1 MICLREYE
9 AEFLFKHGANSC
21 CMSASYDSDRSGSPL
36 ADKEKAI
43 EFDIRTEEIYFTDQS
58 NGYYCV
64 CFVDMVNSSQ
74 ITARIAVG
82 DKIKKYYEIFLNAMA
97 ALAKN
102 FGAKVIKNVG
112 DALLFYFPDTSDS
125 ENMIA
130 FKEVLECCTAI
141 IAAHE
146 FINIRL
152 EAEALP
158 PVSYRISADYG
169 RVEVATTVT
178 SGAEDLFGPTVNMC
192 AKINSQAVPNGIVI
206 GGDLHEVMKRYSF
219 KDYSFEEVRNK
230 LPLGIRY
237 SYPVYSVVR
246 KDEVLARDSA
256 LNFFKR
262 ETLKPKFGEETL
274 SIYHRKALQPR
285 DDIASHSYSK
295 QTSHP
300 TVMLVDDEP
309 DILAIFKTYLTS
321 EGYKVE
327 AFSDSYM
334 ALQSFARS
342 EPRHYDLLVLDIR
355 MPTINGLQLYQR
367 LKAVDPYVKV
377 IFLSALEATDELVS
391 ILDGVKTAD
400 VIRKPIDRKHFIQ
413 KVKAT
418 IESSHSSTNS

>member
-1 MICLREYE
+1 M
-9 AEFLFKHGANSC
+9 NT
-21 CMSASYDSDRSGSPL
+21 SYDSDRNGSSL
-36 ADKEKAI
+36 ANKEKSI
-43 EFDIRTEEIYFTDQS
+43 EFDITTEEIYFADQS

-64 CFVDMVNSSQ
+64 CIVDVVNSSQ
-74 ITARIAVG
+74 ITAKIADG
-82 DKIKKYYEIFLNAMA
+82 NKIKKYYEIFLNAMA

-112 DALLFYFPDTSDS
+112 DALLFYFPDTSDT

-178 SGAEDLFGPTVNMC
+178 SGTEDLFGPTVNMC
-192 AKINSQAVPNGIVI
+192 AKINSQAEPNGIVI
-206 GGDLHEVMKRYSF
+206 GGDLHEMVKRFSF
-219 KDYSFEEVRNK
+219 KDYSFEKVGK
-230 LPLGIRY
+230 KQPIGMRY

-246 KDEVLARDSA
+246 KDEVPARDSA
-256 LNFFKR
+256 LNVFKR
-262 ETLKPKFGEETL
+262 ETPKPKFGEEIL

-285 DDIASHSYSK
+285 DDLIPHSYPK
-295 QTSHP
+295 ETSRP

-367 LKAVDPYVKV
+367 LKAVDPYVNV

-413 KVKAT
+413 KVRAT
-418 IESSHSSTNS
+418 IESSHSGTNS

>member
-1 MICLREYE
+1 M
-9 AEFLFKHGANSC
+9 NT
-21 CMSASYDSDRSGSPL
+21 SYDSNNDDAASL
-36 ADKEKAI
+36 ADKESSF
-43 EFDIRTEEIYFTDQS
+43 EFDIRTEEIYFADQS

-74 ITARIAVG
+74 ITAKIA
-82 DKIKKYYEIFLNAMA
+82 DSNKIKKYYEIFLNAMA

-112 DALLFYFPDTSDS
+112 DALLFYFPDTSDT
-125 ENMIA
+125 ENITA
-130 FKEVLECCTAI
+130 FKEVLECCSAI

-158 PVSYRISADYG
+158 TVSYRISVDYG

-192 AKINSQAVPNGIVI
+192 AKINSQAEPNGIVV
-206 GGDLHEVMKRYSF
+206 GGDLHEIMKRFSF
-219 KDYSFEEVRNK
+219 KEFSFEEVGK
-230 LPLGIRY
+230 KQPSGIRY

-246 KDEVLARDSA
+246 KDEMPARDSA
-256 LNFFKR
+256 LNVFKR
-262 ETLKPKFGEETL
+262 ETPKPKFGEETL
-274 SIYHRKALQPR
+274 SIYPRKALQPP
-285 DDIASHSYSK
+285 DDIALHSYPK
-295 QTSHP
+295 QTSGP
-300 TVMLVDDEP
+300 TIMLVDDEP
-309 DILAIFKTYLTS
+309 DILTVFKSYLAS

-327 AFSDSYM
+327 SFSDSYM

-342 EPRHYDLLVLDIR
+342 EPGHYDLLVLDIR

-391 ILDGVKTAD
+391 ILDGVKTVD

-413 KVKAT
+413 KVKA
-418 IESSHSSTNS
+418 SVGSAHSSKNS

>member
-1 MICLREYE
+1 M
-9 AEFLFKHGANSC
+9 N
-21 CMSASYDSDRSGSPL
+21 ASYDSDRDNFTL
-36 ADKEKAI
+36 ADKEKSPI
-43 EFDIRTEEIYFTDQS
+43 EFNIRTEEIYFADQS

-64 CFVDMVNSSQ
+64 CFVDIVNSSQ

-102 FGAKVIKNVG
+102 FGAKVIKNIG

-125 ENMIA
+125 KNMTA
-130 FKEVLECCTAI
+130 FKEVLECCSAI

-192 AKINSQAVPNGIVI
+192 AKINSQAEPNGIVI
-206 GGDLHEVMKRYSF
+206 GGDLHEIMKRFSF
-219 KDYSFEEVRNK
+219 KDYSFEEVRK
-230 LPLGIRY
+230 KPPLGIRY

-246 KDEVLARDSA
+246 KNEILARDSA
-256 LNFFKR
+256 LNVFRR
-262 ETLKPKFGEETL
+262 ETLKPKFEKETL
-274 SIYHRKALQPR
+274 SIYRRKALQPR
-285 DDIASHSYSK
+285 DDIAIHSYPK

-309 DILAIFKTYLTS
+309 DILAIFKTYLSS
-321 EGYKVE
+321 EGYQVE
-327 AFSDSYM
+327 AFSDSYE

-377 IFLSALEATDELVS
+377 IFMSALDATDELVS
-391 ILDGVKTAD
+391 ILEGVKAAD
-400 VIRKPIDRKHFIQ
+400 VVRKPIDRKHFIQ

-418 IESSHSSTNS
+418 IESSHPGTNN

>member
-1 MICLREYE
+1 M
-9 AEFLFKHGANSC
+9 NT
-21 CMSASYDSDRSGSPL
+21 SYNSDRNGAPL
-36 ADKEKAI
+36 ADKENSF
-43 EFDIRTEEIYFTDQS
+43 EFDIRTEEIYFADQS

-74 ITARIAVG
+74 ITAKIADG
-82 DKIKKYYEIFLNAMA
+82 NKIRKYYQIFLNAMA

-112 DALLFYFPDTSDS
+112 DALLFYFPSTSDT
-125 ENMIA
+125 ENMTA

-158 PVSYRISADYG
+158 PVSYRISVDYG

-178 SGAEDLFGPTVNMC
+178 SGTEDLFGPTVNMC
-192 AKINSQAVPNGIVI
+192 AKINSQAQPNGIVI
-206 GGDLHEVMKRYSF
+206 GGDLHEIMKRFSF
-219 KDYSFEEVRNK
+219 KEYSFEEVGK
-230 LPLGIRY
+230 KQLGIRY

-246 KDEVLARDSA
+246 KDEVPARDSA
-256 LNFFKR
+256 LNVFKR
-262 ETLKPKFGEETL
+262 ETPKPKFGEETM
-274 SIYHRKALQPR
+274 SVYHQKKAFQPR
-285 DDIASHSYSK
+285 DNNVYNSYPE
-295 QTSHP
+295 QTSGP

-309 DILAIFKTYLTS
+309 DILAIFKSYLTS
-321 EGYKVE
+321 EGYRVE

-377 IFLSALEATDELVS
+377 IFMSALEATDELVS

-418 IESSHSSTNS
+418 IESSHSGTNS

>member
-1 MICLREYE
+1 MTT
-9 AEFLFKHGANSC
+9 S
-21 CMSASYDSDRSGSPL
+21 SYGSDRNGSPF
-36 ADKEKAI
+36 ADEEKSI
-43 EFDIRTEEIYFTDQS
+43 EFDIRTEEIYFADQA
-58 NGYYCV
+58 NGYFCV
-64 CFVDMVNSSQ
+64 CIVDIVNSSQ
-74 ITARIAVG
+74 ITAKIADG
-82 DKIKKYYEIFLNAMA
+82 KKIKKYYEIFLNAMA

-141 IAAHE
+141 VAAHE

-158 PVSYRISADYG
+158 RVSYRISADYG
-169 RVEVATTVT
+169 RIEVATTVT

-192 AKINSQAVPNGIVI
+192 AKINSQAEPNGIVI
-206 GGDLHEVMKRYSF
+206 GGDLHEMVKRFSF
-219 KDYSFEEVRNK
+219 KDYSFEKVGK
-230 LPLGIRY
+230 KQPIGIKY

-246 KDEVLARDSA
+246 KNELPARDLA
-256 LNFFKR
+256 LNVFKR
-262 ETLKPKFGEETL
+262 ETHKPKFGEETV
-274 SIYHRKALQPR
+274 SIYHQKALQPR
-285 DDIASHSYSK
+285 DNIMSHSYPEE
-295 QTSHP
+295 TSRP
-300 TVMLVDDEP
+300 TIMLVDDEP

-400 VIRKPIDRKHFIQ
+400 VIRKPIDRKHFVQ

-418 IESSHSSTNS
+418 IESSHSGTNS

>member
-1 MICLREYE
+1 M
-9 AEFLFKHGANSC
+9 NT
-21 CMSASYDSDRSGSPL
+21 SYDSDGNGSSL
-36 ADKEKAI
+36 TDKEEAVK
-43 EFDIRTEEIYFTDQS
+43 FNIRTEEIYFADQS

-64 CFVDMVNSSQ
+64 CFVDIVNSSQ

-102 FGAKVIKNVG
+102 FGAKVIKNIG

-125 ENMIA
+125 KNMIA

-192 AKINSQAVPNGIVI
+192 AKINSQAEPNGIVI
-206 GGDLHEVMKRYSF
+206 GGDLHEMMKRYSF
-219 KDYSFEEVRNK
+219 KDYSFEEVRK
-230 LPLGIRY
+230 KPPLGIKY
-237 SYPVYSVVR
+237 SYPVYSVLR
-246 KDEVLARDSA
+246 KDEMLARDSA
-256 LNFFKR
+256 LNVFRR

-274 SIYHRKALQPR
+274 SIDRRKALQPR
-285 DDIASHSYSK
+285 DDIAIHSYPK

-309 DILAIFKTYLTS
+309 DILAIFKTYLSS
-321 EGYKVE
+321 EGYQVE
-327 AFSDSYM
+327 AFSDSYV

-377 IFLSALEATDELVS
+377 IFMSALDATDELVS
-391 ILDGVKTAD
+391 ILEGVKAAD
-400 VIRKPIDRKHFIQ
+400 VVRKPIDRKHFIQ

-418 IESSHSSTNS
+418 IESSHSGTNN

>member
-1 MICLREYE
+1 M
-9 AEFLFKHGANSC
+9 NT
-21 CMSASYDSDRSGSPL
+21 SYDSDRNDSPL
-36 ADKEKAI
+36 ADNEKSI
-43 EFDIRTEEIYFTDQS
+43 EFDIRTEEIYFADQS
-58 NGYYCV
+58 SGYYCV
-64 CFVDMVNSSQ
+64 CIVDMVNSSQ
-74 ITARIAVG
+74 ITAKIADG
-82 DKIKKYYEIFLNAMA
+82 NKIRKYYEIFLNAMA

-112 DALLFYFPDTSDS
+112 DALLFYFPDTS
-125 ENMIA
+125 NTGNVTA

-178 SGAEDLFGPTVNMC
+178 SGTKDLFGPTVNMC
-192 AKINSQAVPNGIVI
+192 AKINSQAEPNGIVI
-206 GGDLHEVMKRYSF
+206 GGDLHEIMKRFSF
-219 KDYSFEEVRNK
+219 REYSFEGVEK
-230 LPLGIRY
+230 KQPIGIRY

-246 KDEVLARDSA
+246 KDEVPARDNA
-256 LNFFKR
+256 LNVFKKD
-262 ETLKPKFGEETL
+262 TPKPKFREETL

-285 DDIASHSYSK
+285 DDIISHSYPK

-321 EGYKVE
+321 EGYEVE

-367 LKAVDPYVKV
+367 LKAVDPYVRV
-377 IFLSALEATDELVS
+377 IFMSALEATDELVS
-391 ILDGVKTAD
+391 ILDGVKTVD

-413 KVKAT
+413 KVKTT
-418 IESSHSSTNS
+418 IESSHSGTNS

>member
-1 MICLREYE
+1 M
-9 AEFLFKHGANSC
+9 NT
-21 CMSASYDSDRSGSPL
+21 SYDSDRNGSPL
-36 ADKEKAI
+36 ADNEKSI
-43 EFDIRTEEIYFTDQS
+43 EFDIRTEEIYFADQS
-58 NGYYCV
+58 SGYYCV
-64 CFVDMVNSSQ
+64 CIVDMVNSSQ
-74 ITARIAVG
+74 ITAKIADG
-82 DKIKKYYEIFLNAMA
+82 NKIRKYYEIFLNAMA

-112 DALLFYFPDTSDS
+112 DALLFYFPDTSDTG
-125 ENMIA
+125 NVTA

-158 PVSYRISADYG
+158 PVNYRISADYG

-178 SGAEDLFGPTVNMC
+178 SGTEDLFGPTVNMC
-192 AKINSQAVPNGIVI
+192 AKINSLAKPNGIVI
-206 GGDLHEVMKRYSF
+206 GGDLHEIMKRFSF
-219 KDYSFEEVRNK
+219 REYSFEGVEK
-230 LPLGIRY
+230 KQPIGIRY

-246 KDEVLARDSA
+246 KDEVPARDNA
-256 LNFFKR
+256 LNVFKKD
-262 ETLKPKFGEETL
+262 THKPKFREETL

-285 DDIASHSYSK
+285 DDIISHSYPK
-295 QTSHP
+295 QTSRP

-321 EGYKVE
+321 EDYEVE

-367 LKAVDPYVKV
+367 LKAVDPYVRV
-377 IFLSALEATDELVS
+377 IFMSALEATDELVS
-391 ILDGVKTAD
+391 ILDGVKTVD

-418 IESSHSSTNS
+418 IESSHSGTNS

>member
-1 MICLREYE
+1 M
-9 AEFLFKHGANSC
+9 N
-21 CMSASYDSDRSGSPL
+21 ASQDHNDDAAPL
-36 ADKEKAI
+36 ADKESSF
-43 EFDIRTEEIYFTDQS
+43 EFDIRTEEIYFEDQS

-64 CFVDMVNSSQ
+64 CFVDMVNSSH
-74 ITARIAVG
+74 ITAKIADG
-82 DKIKKYYEIFLNAMA
+82 NKIRKYYEIFLNAMA

-112 DALLFYFPDTSDS
+112 DALLFYFPDTSDI
-125 ENMIA
+125 ENITA
-130 FKEVLECCTAI
+130 FKEVLECCSAI

-158 PVSYRISADYG
+158 TVSYRISADYG

-178 SGAEDLFGPTVNMC
+178 SGTEDLFGPTVNMC
-192 AKINSQAVPNGIVI
+192 AKINSQAEPNGIVI
-206 GGDLHEVMKRYSF
+206 GGDLHEIMKRFSF
-219 KDYSFEEVRNK
+219 KEYSFEGVGKKQPN
-230 LPLGIRY
+230 GIRY

-246 KDEVLARDSA
+246 KDGVPARDSA
-256 LNFFKR
+256 LNVFKR
-262 ETLKPKFGEETL
+262 ETLKPKFGKETL

-285 DDIASHSYSK
+285 DDIISHSYPK
-295 QTSHP
+295 QTSRP
-300 TVMLVDDEP
+300 TIMLVDDEP
-309 DILAIFKTYLTS
+309 DILAIFETYLTS

-327 AFSDSYM
+327 AFSDSYQ

-367 LKAVDPYVKV
+367 LKAVDPYINV

-400 VIRKPIDRKHFIQ
+400 VIRKPIDRKHFLQ
-413 KVKAT
+413 KIKAT
-418 IESSHSSTNS
+418 IESSHSGVNS

>member
-1 MICLREYE
+1 M
-9 AEFLFKHGANSC
+9 NT
-21 CMSASYDSDRSGSPL
+21 SYHSDNDDAAPSL
-36 ADKEKAI
+36 DKESSF
-43 EFDIRTEEIYFTDQS
+43 EFDIRTEEIYFADQS

-74 ITARIAVG
+74 ITAKIA
-82 DKIKKYYEIFLNAMA
+82 DSNKIKKYYEIFLNAMA

-112 DALLFYFPDTSDS
+112 DALLFYFPDTSDT
-125 ENMIA
+125 ENITA

-158 PVSYRISADYG
+158 PVGYRISVDYG

-192 AKINSQAVPNGIVI
+192 AKINSQAEPNGIVV
-206 GGDLHEVMKRYSF
+206 GGDLHEIMKRFSF
-219 KDYSFEEVRNK
+219 KEFSFEEVGK
-230 LPLGIRY
+230 KQPSGIRY

-246 KDEVLARDSA
+246 KDEMPARDSA
-256 LNFFKR
+256 LNVFKR
-262 ETLKPKFGEETL
+262 ETPKPKFGEETL
-274 SIYHRKALQPR
+274 SIYPRKALQPP
-285 DDIASHSYSK
+285 DEIALHSYPK
-295 QTSHP
+295 QTSGP
-300 TVMLVDDEP
+300 TIMLVDDEP
-309 DILAIFKTYLTS
+309 DILTVFKSYLAS

-327 AFSDSYM
+327 SFSDSYM

-367 LKAVDPYVKV
+367 LKAVDPYIKV

-391 ILDGVKTAD
+391 ILDGVKT
-400 VIRKPIDRKHFIQ
+400 VSI
-413 KVKAT
+413 
-418 IESSHSSTNS
+418 SGSSSTSITVG

>member
-1 MICLREYE
+1 M
-9 AEFLFKHGANSC
+9 N
-21 CMSASYDSDRSGSPL
+21 ASYDSDRDNFTL
-36 ADKEKAI
+36 ADKEKSPI
-43 EFDIRTEEIYFTDQS
+43 EFNIRTEEIYFADQS

-64 CFVDMVNSSQ
+64 CFVDIVNSSQ
-74 ITARIAVG
+74 ITARIAGG

-102 FGAKVIKNVG
+102 FGAKVIKNIG

-125 ENMIA
+125 ENMTA

-152 EAEALP
+152 ESEALP
-158 PVSYRISADYG
+158 PVSYRISVDYG

-192 AKINSQAVPNGIVI
+192 AKINSQAEPNGIVI
-206 GGDLHEVMKRYSF
+206 GGDLHEMMKRFSF
-219 KDYSFEEVRNK
+219 KDYSFEEVRK
-230 LPLGIRY
+230 KQPLGIRY

-246 KDEVLARDSA
+246 KDEMLARDSA
-256 LNFFKR
+256 LNVFRR

-274 SIYHRKALQPR
+274 SIDRRKALQPR
-285 DDIASHSYSK
+285 DDIAIHSYPK

-300 TVMLVDDEP
+300 TIMLVDDEP
-309 DILAIFKTYLTS
+309 DILAIFKTYLSS
-321 EGYKVE
+321 EGYQVE
-327 AFSDSYM
+327 AFSDSYL

-377 IFLSALEATDELVS
+377 IFMSALDATDELVS
-391 ILDGVKTAD
+391 ILEGVKAAD
-400 VIRKPIDRKHFIQ
+400 VVRKPIDRKHFIQ

-418 IESSHSSTNS
+418 IESSHSGTNN

>member
-1 MICLREYE
+1 
-9 AEFLFKHGANSC
+9 
-21 CMSASYDSDRSGSPL
+21 
-36 ADKEKAI
+36 
-43 EFDIRTEEIYFTDQS
+43 
-58 NGYYCV
+58 
-64 CFVDMVNSSQ
+64 
-74 ITARIAVG
+74 
-82 DKIKKYYEIFLNAMA
+82 MA

-125 ENMIA
+125 GNMIA
-130 FKEVLECCTAI
+130 FKEVFECCTAI

-158 PVSYRISADYG
+158 PVNYRISVDYG

-178 SGAEDLFGPTVNMC
+178 SGTEDLFGPTVNMC
-192 AKINSQAVPNGIVI
+192 AKINSLAEPNGIVI
-206 GGDLHEVMKRYSF
+206 GGDLHEMVKRFSF
-219 KDYSFEEVRNK
+219 KDYSFEKVGK
-230 LPLGIRY
+230 KQPIGIKY
-237 SYPVYSVVR
+237 SYPVYSVIR
-246 KDEVLARDSA
+246 KNELPAKDIA
-256 LNFFKR
+256 LNVFKR
-262 ETLKPKFGEETL
+262 ETPKPKFGEETL
-274 SIYHRKALQPR
+274 SIYQRKALQPR
-285 DDIASHSYSK
+285 DDIISYPK
-295 QTSHP
+295 QTSGP
-300 TVMLVDDEP
+300 TIMLVDDEP

-400 VIRKPIDRKHFIQ
+400 VIRKPIDRKHFVQ

-418 IESSHSSTNS
+418 IESSHSGTNS

>member
-1 MICLREYE
+1 M
-9 AEFLFKHGANSC
+9 NT
-21 CMSASYDSDRSGSPL
+21 SYDSDRNSSPL
-36 ADKEKAI
+36 ADNEKSI
-43 EFDIRTEEIYFTDQS
+43 EFDIRTEEIYFADQS
-58 NGYYCV
+58 SGYYCV
-64 CFVDMVNSSQ
+64 CIVDMVNSSQ
-74 ITARIAVG
+74 ITAKIADG
-82 DKIKKYYEIFLNAMA
+82 NKIRKYYEIFLNAMA

-102 FGAKVIKNVG
+102 FGSKVIKNVG
-112 DALLFYFPDTSDS
+112 DALLFYFPDTSDTG
-125 ENMIA
+125 NVTA

-158 PVSYRISADYG
+158 TVNYRISADYG

-178 SGAEDLFGPTVNMC
+178 SGTKDLFGPTVNMC
-192 AKINSQAVPNGIVI
+192 AKINSQAEPNGIVI
-206 GGDLHEVMKRYSF
+206 GGDLHEIMKRFSF
-219 KDYSFEEVRNK
+219 REYSFEGVEK
-230 LPLGIRY
+230 KQPIGIRY

-246 KDEVLARDSA
+246 KDEVPARDNA
-256 LNFFKR
+256 LNVFKKD
-262 ETLKPKFGEETL
+262 THKPKFREETL

-285 DDIASHSYSK
+285 DDIISHSYPK
-295 QTSHP
+295 QTSRP

-321 EGYKVE
+321 EGYEVE

-367 LKAVDPYVKV
+367 LKAVDPYVRV
-377 IFLSALEATDELVS
+377 IFMSALEATDELVS
-391 ILDGVKTAD
+391 ILDGVKTVD

-413 KVKAT
+413 KVNAT
-418 IESSHSSTNS
+418 IESSHSGTNS

>member
-1 MICLREYE
+1 M
-9 AEFLFKHGANSC
+9 NT
-21 CMSASYDSDRSGSPL
+21 SYDSDRNGSSL
-36 ADKEKAI
+36 ANKEKSI
-43 EFDIRTEEIYFTDQS
+43 EFDITTEEIYFADQS

-64 CFVDMVNSSQ
+64 CIVDVVNSSQ
-74 ITARIAVG
+74 ITAKIADG
-82 DKIKKYYEIFLNAMA
+82 NKIKKYYEIFLNAMA

-112 DALLFYFPDTSDS
+112 DALLFYFPDTSDT

-178 SGAEDLFGPTVNMC
+178 SGTEDLFGPTVNMC
-192 AKINSQAVPNGIVI
+192 AKINSQAEPNGIVI
-206 GGDLHEVMKRYSF
+206 GGDLHEMVKRFSF
-219 KDYSFEEVRNK
+219 KDYSFEKVGK
-230 LPLGIRY
+230 KQPIGMRY

-246 KDEVLARDSA
+246 KDEVPARDSA
-256 LNFFKR
+256 LNVFKR
-262 ETLKPKFGEETL
+262 ETPKPKFGEETL

-285 DDIASHSYSK
+285 DDLISHSYPK
-295 QTSHP
+295 ETSRP

-367 LKAVDPYVKV
+367 LKAVDPYVNV

-413 KVKAT
+413 KVRAT
-418 IESSHSSTNS
+418 IESSHSGTNS

>member
-1 MICLREYE
+1 M
-9 AEFLFKHGANSC
+9 N
-21 CMSASYDSDRSGSPL
+21 ASYDSDGNGPSL
-36 ADKEKAI
+36 TDKEEAVK
-43 EFDIRTEEIYFTDQS
+43 FNIRTEEIYFADQS

-64 CFVDMVNSSQ
+64 CFVDIVNSSQ

-102 FGAKVIKNVG
+102 FGAKVIKNIG

-125 ENMIA
+125 KNMIA

-192 AKINSQAVPNGIVI
+192 AKINSQAEPNGIVI
-206 GGDLHEVMKRYSF
+206 GGDLHEMMKRYSF
-219 KDYSFEEVRNK
+219 KDYSFEEVRK
-230 LPLGIRY
+230 KPPLGIKY
-237 SYPVYSVVR
+237 SYPVYSVLR
-246 KDEVLARDSA
+246 KDEMLARDSA
-256 LNFFKR
+256 LNVFRR

-274 SIYHRKALQPR
+274 SIDRRKALQPR
-285 DDIASHSYSK
+285 DDIAIHSYPK

-309 DILAIFKTYLTS
+309 DILAIFKTYLSS
-321 EGYKVE
+321 EGYQVE
-327 AFSDSYM
+327 AFSDSYV

-377 IFLSALEATDELVS
+377 IFMSALDATDELVS
-391 ILDGVKTAD
+391 ILEGVKAAD
-400 VIRKPIDRKHFIQ
+400 VVRKPIDRKHFIQ

-418 IESSHSSTNS
+418 IESSHSGTNN

>member
-1 MICLREYE
+1 M
-9 AEFLFKHGANSC
+9 NT
-21 CMSASYDSDRSGSPL
+21 SYDSDRNDSPL
-36 ADKEKAI
+36 ADNEKSI
-43 EFDIRTEEIYFTDQS
+43 EFDIRTEEIYFADQS
-58 NGYYCV
+58 SGYYCV
-64 CFVDMVNSSQ
+64 CIVDMVNSSQ
-74 ITARIAVG
+74 ITAKIADG
-82 DKIKKYYEIFLNAMA
+82 NKIRKYYEIFLNAMA

-112 DALLFYFPDTSDS
+112 DALLFYFPDTS
-125 ENMIA
+125 NTGNVTA

-158 PVSYRISADYG
+158 PVNYRISADYG

-178 SGAEDLFGPTVNMC
+178 SGTRDLFGPTVNMC
-192 AKINSQAVPNGIVI
+192 AKINSQAEPNGIVI
-206 GGDLHEVMKRYSF
+206 GGDLHEIMKRFSF
-219 KDYSFEEVRNK
+219 REYSFEGVEK
-230 LPLGIRY
+230 KQPIGIRY

-246 KDEVLARDSA
+246 KDEVPARDNA
-256 LNFFKR
+256 LNVFKKD
-262 ETLKPKFGEETL
+262 TPKPKFREETL
-274 SIYHRKALQPR
+274 SIYHPKALQPR
-285 DDIASHSYSK
+285 DDIISHSYPK
-295 QTSHP
+295 QTSRP

-309 DILAIFKTYLTS
+309 DILAVFKSYLAS

-327 AFSDSYM
+327 SFSDSYM

-342 EPRHYDLLVLDIR
+342 EPRHFDLLVLDIR

-391 ILDGVKTAD
+391 ILDGVKSVD

-413 KVKAT
+413 KVKAS
-418 IESSHSSTNS
+418 IETAHSGTNS

>member
-1 MICLREYE
+1 M
-9 AEFLFKHGANSC
+9 N
-21 CMSASYDSDRSGSPL
+21 ASYDSDRDHFTL
-36 ADKEKAI
+36 ADKEKNPI
-43 EFDIRTEEIYFTDQS
+43 EFNIRTEEIYFADQS

-64 CFVDMVNSSQ
+64 CFVDIVNSSQ
-74 ITARIAVG
+74 ITAKIAVG

-102 FGAKVIKNVG
+102 FGAKVIKNIG

-125 ENMIA
+125 KNMIA

-178 SGAEDLFGPTVNMC
+178 SGA
-192 AKINSQAVPNGIVI
+192 
-206 GGDLHEVMKRYSF
+206 DLHEMMKRYSF
-219 KDYSFEEVRNK
+219 KDYSFEEVRK
-230 LPLGIRY
+230 KSPLGIRY

-246 KDEVLARDSA
+246 KDEMLARDSA
-256 LNFFKR
+256 LNVFRR

-274 SIYHRKALQPR
+274 SIYRRKALQPR
-285 DDIASHSYSK
+285 DDIAIHSYPK

-309 DILAIFKTYLTS
+309 DILAIFKTYLSS
-321 EGYKVE
+321 EGYQVE

-377 IFLSALEATDELVS
+377 IFMSALDATDELVS
-391 ILDGVKTAD
+391 ILEGVKSAD
-400 VIRKPIDRKHFIQ
+400 VVRKPIDRKHFIQ

-418 IESSHSSTNS
+418 IDSSHSGTNN

>member
-1 MICLREYE
+1 M
-9 AEFLFKHGANSC
+9 NT
-21 CMSASYDSDRSGSPL
+21 SYDSHNDDSGPL
-36 ADKEKAI
+36 AEKESSF
-43 EFDIRTEEIYFTDQS
+43 EFDIRTEEIYFADQS

-74 ITARIAVG
+74 ITARIAG
-82 DKIKKYYEIFLNAMA
+82 GNKIKKYYEIFLNAMA

-112 DALLFYFPDTSDS
+112 DALLFYFPDTSDTD
-125 ENMIA
+125 NITA

-158 PVSYRISADYG
+158 HVSYRISADYG

-178 SGAEDLFGPTVNMC
+178 SGTEDLFGPTVNMC
-192 AKINSQAVPNGIVI
+192 AKINSQAEPNGIVI
-206 GGDLHEVMKRYSF
+206 GGDLHEMMKRFSF
-219 KDYSFEEVRNK
+219 KEYSFEEVGK
-230 LPLGIRY
+230 KQPIGIRY
-237 SYPVYSVVR
+237 PYPVYSVIR
-246 KDEVLARDSA
+246 KDEVPSRDSA
-256 LNFFKR
+256 LNVFKR
-262 ETLKPKFGEETL
+262 ETPKPKFGEETL
-274 SIYHRKALQPR
+274 SVYHRKALPPR
-285 DDIASHSYSK
+285 DDIALDSYSK
-295 QTSHP
+295 QTSRP
-300 TVMLVDDEP
+300 NIMLVDDEP
-309 DILAIFKTYLTS
+309 DILTVFKSYLSS
-321 EGYKVE
+321 EGYRVE

-391 ILDGVKTAD
+391 ILEGVKTVD

-413 KVKAT
+413 KVKAS
-418 IESSHSSTNS
+418 IESAHSGTNN

>member
-1 MICLREYE
+1 M
-9 AEFLFKHGANSC
+9 NT
-21 CMSASYDSDRSGSPL
+21 SYDSDRNGSPL
-36 ADKEKAI
+36 ADNEKSI
-43 EFDIRTEEIYFTDQS
+43 EFDIRTEEIYFADQS
-58 NGYYCV
+58 SGYYCV
-64 CFVDMVNSSQ
+64 CIVDMVNSSQ
-74 ITARIAVG
+74 ITAKIADG
-82 DKIKKYYEIFLNAMA
+82 NKIRKYYEIFLNAMA

-112 DALLFYFPDTSDS
+112 DALLFYFPDTSDTG
-125 ENMIA
+125 NVTA

-178 SGAEDLFGPTVNMC
+178 SGTKDLFGPTVNMC
-192 AKINSQAVPNGIVI
+192 AKINSQAEPNGIVI
-206 GGDLHEVMKRYSF
+206 GGDLHEIMKRFSF
-219 KDYSFEEVRNK
+219 REYSFEGVEK
-230 LPLGIRY
+230 KQPIGIRY

-246 KDEVLARDSA
+246 KDEVPARDNA
-256 LNFFKR
+256 LNVFKKD
-262 ETLKPKFGEETL
+262 THKPKFREETL

-285 DDIASHSYSK
+285 DDIISHSYPK
-295 QTSHP
+295 QTSRP

-321 EGYKVE
+321 EGYEVE

-367 LKAVDPYVKV
+367 LKAVDPYVRV
-377 IFLSALEATDELVS
+377 IFMSALEATDELVS
-391 ILDGVKTAD
+391 ILDGVKTVD

-413 KVKAT
+413 KVNAT
-418 IESSHSSTNS
+418 IESSHSGTNS

>member
-1 MICLREYE
+1 M
-9 AEFLFKHGANSC
+9 NT
-21 CMSASYDSDRSGSPL
+21 SYDSDRSGSPL

-43 EFDIRTEEIYFTDQS
+43 EFDIRTEEIYFADQS

-64 CFVDMVNSSQ
+64 CFVDIVNSSQ

-82 DKIKKYYEIFLNAMA
+82 NKIKKYYEIFLNAMA

-192 AKINSQAVPNGIVI
+192 AKINSQAEPNGIVI
-206 GGDLHEVMKRYSF
+206 GGDLHEMMKRYSF
-219 KDYSFEEVRNK
+219 KDYSFEEVGKK
-230 LPLGIRY
+230 LPVGIRY

-256 LNFFKR
+256 LNVFKR

-274 SIYHRKALQPR
+274 SIHHRKALQPR
-285 DDIASHSYSK
+285 DDIAIHSYPE

-300 TVMLVDDEP
+300 TVMLVDDES

-391 ILDGVKTAD
+391 ILDGVKSAD

-418 IESSHSSTNS
+418 IESSHSGTNS